1 MPVRL
6 RLARTPLS
14 RNAPS
19 YSVVATLSSS
29 RPTANPLEILGHYAP
44 LPFLP
49 PPPAK
54 SPNGQLR
61 NTAEWGPRQ
70 FVKTG
75 SVQSPGE
82 KMVEWNR
89 ERVQW
94 WLERGAVPSKSVEKL
109 LVKAGIIETQAVPKV
124 GVKPISRLRRIR
136 EAVKAIKSPEV
147 KL

>member
-6 RLARTPLS
+6 RLARSPLS
-14 RNAPS
+14 RNSPS

-29 RPTANPLEILGHYAP
+29 RPTAKPLEVLGHYAP

-61 NTAEWGPRQ
+61 STAEWGPRQ
-70 FVKTG
+70 FEKTG
-75 SVQSPGE
+75 PVQTPGE
-82 KMVEWNR
+82 KTVEWNKA
-89 ERVQW
+89 RVQW

-109 LVKAGIIETQAVPKV
+109 LVKAGIIGEFWLAASGAASASSLGSQ
-124 GVKPISRLRRIR
+124 
-136 EAVKAIKSPEV
+136 